1 MRASRATT
9 RRCALHVLLWGL
21 FGSGIQFPIHWLISL
36 YWHQTPEIPVPALLT
51 APSIYDA
58 SIPSLHATARDLGWP
73 SVPVKVAD
81 LRVLG
86 LRQQAAYLTSSAE
99 TMNVESPSF
108 ERLSCGLPCLAL
120 GGLSYNVSNPKSS
133 AILTKRRDMIML
145 PWRVRG
151 AAIRLP
157 LALLMPGF
165 GINIVFYALVGHFAC
180 VAIRRTRHR
189 RRRRFGL
196 CIHCGYALAS
206 SHSLGPCSECGKMS
220 R

>member
-1 MRASRATT
+1 MRASRTT
-9 RRCALHVLLWGL
+9 RRRFVLHVLLWGL

-36 YWHQTPEIPVPALLT
+36 YWHQAAGIPVPAMVT
-51 APSIYDA
+51 VPSVYDA
-58 SIPSLHATARDLGWP
+58 SIPSLHAIGRDLGWP
-73 SVPVKVAD
+73 SVPVKVVD

-99 TMNVESPSF
+99 TIDVESPSF

-120 GGLSYNVSNPKSS
+120 SGLSYNVSNPRSG
-133 AILTKRRDMIML
+133 AILTKRRGMILL

-151 AAIRLP
+151 AVIRLP
-157 LALLMPGF
+157 VALLMPGF
-165 GINIVFYALVGHFAC
+165 GINIVFYALIGHFAC
-180 VAIRRTRHR
+180 VAIKRARHR

-196 CIHCGYALAS
+196 CINCGYALAS
-206 SHSLGPCSECGKMS
+206 SHSLGRCSECGNMS